1 MKNLKLSIV
10 LLGLSIL
17 FTSNLTAQWN
27 SIRGEG
33 AVVKKEISLDNFDG
47 IGLAIPAN
55 VFLTQGSSQKVVI
68 EAQANIIKNIETD
81 VKNGTWKIHYDES
94 VKRAEKVNIYITMAD
109 LKKISIAG
117 SGDVSSKGAFKG
129 MGDLAISVAGSGDVE
144 LMGDAK
150 NVDVSIAG
158 SGDVKMNGSAR
169 NIDVSIAGSGD
180 VNLKAL
186 SAQNAEISIA
196 GSGNCKV
203 NVNGSLDVSIV
214 GSGDV
219 YYSGDA
225 KVQSTVRGSGN
236 VNKM

>member
-1 MKNLKLSIV
+1 MKNMKLSIV
-10 LLGLSIL
+10 LLGLSVL
-17 FTSNLTAQWN
+17 FTSSIAAQWS
-27 SIRGEG
+27 SIKGEG
-33 AVVKKEISLDNFDG
+33 SVVKKEISLADFDG

-68 EAQANIIKNIETD
+68 EGQANIIKNIETD
-81 VKNGTWKIHYDES
+81 VKNGTWKIHYDKS
-94 VKRAEKVNIYITMAD
+94 VKKAEKVNIYITMAN
-109 LKKISIAG
+109 LRKISIAG
-117 SGDVSSKGAFKG
+117 SGDVSGKGAFKG
-129 MGDLAISVAGSGDVE
+129 MGDLAISIAGSGDVE
-144 LMGDAK
+144 LSGDAK
-150 NVDVSIAG
+150 NVEVSIAG
-158 SGDVKMNGSAR
+158 SGDVKMDGSAR
-169 NIDVSIAGSGD
+169 DVEVSIAGSGD

-186 SAQNAEISIA
+186 SAQNAEVSIT